1 MPIPYGAFFRSKCAR
16 LGLMIARDIGSA
28 RAVPNALPRNGD
40 GGEACRT
47 ACQAPLFLRRMR
59 VVTVVTEYERYLRVP
74 ELLVLQKPLEA
85 RTHADELL
93 FQSVHQ
99 VEELWMNVATDEIAR
114 ITTALAGDD
123 LDDARARLHR
133 VYLLEKLMSQQLRL
147 LETMAPVAYF
157 HIRSGL
163 GHGSGLESPGFNK
176 MIRESK
182 KIEEA
187 FAAVCRKRRVTT
199 VDLLRD
205 PGKDRALFDVAEAM
219 IDVDAAFQEF
229 RYQHYALVK
238 RIIGG
243 GTPSLKGNMIELLEK
258 NFKKEFFPEL
268 WAAREE
274 LFKDFV
280 PGTLKA

>member
-1 MPIPYGAFFRSKCAR
+1 
-16 LGLMIARDIGSA
+16 
-28 RAVPNALPRNGD
+28 VPHI
-40 GGEACRT
+40 
-47 ACQAPLFLRRMR
+47 
-59 VVTVVTEYERYLRVP
+59 TEYERYLRVP
-74 ELLVLQKPLEA
+74 ELLALQKPEDA

-114 ITTALAGDD
+114 AVTAIGRDD

-157 HIRSGL
+157 HIRAGL

-176 MIRESK
+176 IIRDAK
-182 KIEEA
+182 NIEAAFEA
-187 FAAVCRKRRVTT
+187 ACARRGV
-199 VDLLRD
+199 VPIALLRD
-205 PGKDRALFDVAEAM
+205 PQKDRPLFDVAEAM

-258 NFKKEFFPEL
+258 NFKKEFFPGL
-268 WAAREE
+268 WAARED